1 MIEKIRLRKKKNEV
15 VKVGDVVNYR
25 GSMFIIL
32 NVLAVRVMINRKNGE
47 LITMSDCLGQQYRT
61 PDLSSDYI
69 TTQAEI
75 TYEPEEF
82 RLLVNISMIKRLEF
96 GFKLK
101 QYWAITLKEETWWSS
116 MNLNR

>member
-47 LITMSDCLGQQYRT
+47 LMTMSDCLGQQYRT

-69 TTQAEI
+69 TTQAILGYHFEGRNLVVK
-75 TYEPEEF
+75 YEFEPVMELPADE
-82 RLLVNISMIKRLEF
+82 VEK
-96 GFKLK
+96 
-101 QYWAITLKEETWWSS
+101 AITKKRKSIMKLVKKNS
-116 MNLNR
+116 